1 MISRFRW
8 QIEGKLAGMS
18 RPLIRRKDASCV
30 CEDAR
35 FLKEKGVTAV
45 VSLAESPLDEEALGE
60 CGFKYHHFPVR
71 DGARPSLAAM
81 RAIVE
86 TIARLIDD
94 GETVAVHC
102 AAGLGR
108 TGTVLALYLVHTGL
122 SAEEAMKAVRERE
135 PLAIENER
143 QEEAVAEYEAFL
155 KKTGR
160 RVKRKGLGRR
170 SGEDG

>member
-8 QIEGKLAGMS
+8 QLDGKLAGMS
-18 RPLIRRKDASCV
+18 RPLIRREDASPV

-35 FLKEKGVTAV
+35 FLKGKGVTAI
-45 VSLAESPLDEEALGE
+45 VSLAESPLDEKALGE
-60 CGFKYHHFPVR
+60 RGFKYHHFPVT
-71 DGARPSLAAM
+71 DGSRPSLTAM

-94 GETVAVHC
+94 GEAVAVHC

-122 SAEEAMKAVRERE
+122 SAKDATKAVRERE
-135 PLAIENER
+135 PLAIENKR
-143 QEEAVAEYEAFL
+143 QEEAVVEYEEFL

-160 RVKRKGLGRR
+160 WTGP
-170 SGEDG
+170 